1 MLLNIIIF
9 PRTAPPCC
17 ATAGIC
23 KCLGLATFVARR
35 DGGWPECCN
44 WCNRFLLAS
53 LASASSPRAHCFSS
67 AVEYLRT
74 ITTPCVCCPRVY
86 SFQRKIKR
94 FGVFSSSC
102 LTLISCRYNPN
113 LLTRRRIIANGMRGP
128 RLWTAPQH
136 LVAYYHLKVIEA
148 FIVYLSRSGDCQP
161 HLSRRNLSYRYHLSL
176 AGTNSY

>member
-1 MLLNIIIF
+1 MLPNIIIF

-23 KCLGLATFVARR
+23 KCLGLATFVARQ

-113 LLTRRRIIANGMRGP
+113 LLTRRRIIANGFDFE
-128 RLWTAPQH
+128 RL
-136 LVAYYHLKVIEA
+136 
-148 FIVYLSRSGDCQP
+148 
-161 HLSRRNLSYRYHLSL
+161 RNI
-176 AGTNSY
+176 

>member
-1 MLLNIIIF
+1 MLPNIIIF
-9 PRTAPPCC
+9 PRAEPPCC

-102 LTLISCRYNPN
+102 LTLIYCRYNPN
-113 LLTRRRIIANGMRGP
+113 LLTRRRIIAEWHERTSTLNGSATFSCLLP
-128 RLWTAPQH
+128 
-136 LVAYYHLKVIEA
+136 LKSNRDIYCVP
-148 FIVYLSRSGDCQP
+148 LSQW
-161 HLSRRNLSYRYHLSL
+161 
-176 AGTNSY
+176 

>member
-74 ITTPCVCCPRVY
+74 ITTQCLCCPRVY

-128 RLWTAPQH
+128 WLWTAPQH
-136 LVAYYHLKVIEA
+136 LVADYHLRVIEA
-148 FIVYLSRSGDCQP
+148 FTAYLCRVVTVTQSNEDVFFTLCCQ
-161 HLSRRNLSYRYHLSL
+161 SL
-176 AGTNSY
+176 